1 VLKLIRF
8 INALAQ
14 PDTLVL
20 TAKNRNHVKTTRAK
34 VGRTTLM
41 SLKSSSV
48 TRIIRMVFRETKD
61 F

>member
-8 INALAQ
+8 TNARVQ

-20 TAKNRNHVKTTRAK
+20 IAKNRNHVKTTLAK
-34 VGRTTLM
+34 VGRITLM
-41 SLKSSSV
+41 PLKSSSV
-48 TRIIRMVFRETKD
+48 TRITRTGFRETKD